1 VWKKLLNQRKGEE
14 KRNPNKMTNSQHLNW
29 LFDRL
34 VEVHNEN
41 PNYDYMI
48 RFRKIIDEVEKEE
61 TKDLLTRQEK
71 IDFIIKTQTEI
82 MGAIFN
88 GHKSSVE
95 DKFQKDREL
104 MIKYRKELGF
114 I

>member
-1 VWKKLLNQRKGEE
+1 
-14 KRNPNKMTNSQHLNW
+14 MTNSEHLNW

-48 RFRKIIDEVEKEE
+48 RFRKIIDDVEKKE
-61 TKDLLTRQEK
+61 TKELLTRQEK

-82 MGAIFN
+82 MEAIFN
-88 GHKSSVE
+88 GHKSAVD
-95 DKFQKDREL
+95 DKFQKDRDL

>member
-1 VWKKLLNQRKGEE
+1 
-14 KRNPNKMTNSQHLNW
+14 MTKSQHLNW

-48 RFRKIIDEVEKEE
+48 RFRKIIDDIENKE
-61 TKDLLTRQEK
+61 TKELLTRQEK

-82 MGAIFN
+82 MGAIFK
-88 GHKSSVE
+88 GHKSAVD
-95 DKFQKDREL
+95 DKFQKDRDL

>member
-1 VWKKLLNQRKGEE
+1 
-14 KRNPNKMTNSQHLNW
+14 MTNSQHLNW
-29 LFDRL
+29 VFDRL

-48 RFRKIIDEVEKEE
+48 RFRKIIDESENGE

-82 MGAIFN
+82 MGAVFK
-88 GHKSSVE
+88 GHKSAV
-95 DKFQKDREL
+95 DDRFQKDRDL

>member
-1 VWKKLLNQRKGEE
+1 
-14 KRNPNKMTNSQHLNW
+14 MTNSEHLNW

-48 RFRKIIDEVEKEE
+48 RFRKIIEGIENEE
-61 TKDLLTRQEK
+61 LLTRQEK

-82 MGAIFN
+82 MEAIFK
-88 GHKSSVE
+88 GHKSAID
-95 DKFQKDREL
+95 DKFQKDRDL

>member
-1 VWKKLLNQRKGEE
+1 VG
-14 KRNPNKMTNSQHLNW
+14 TNSEHLSW

-48 RFRKIIDEVEKEE
+48 RLRKIIDEVEKEE
-61 TKDLLTRQEK
+61 TKDLLTRQDK
-71 IDFIIKTQTEI
+71 IDFITKTQTAI
-82 MGAIFN
+82 MEAIFK
-88 GHKSSVE
+88 GHKSAVD

>member
-1 VWKKLLNQRKGEE
+1 MR
-14 KRNPNKMTNSQHLNW
+14 NSQHLNW

-48 RFRKIIDEVEKEE
+48 RFRKIIDEVENEE
-61 TKDLLTRQEK
+61 IKDSLTREEK
-71 IDFIIKTQTEI
+71 ISFIVKTESKI
-82 MGAIFN
+82 MVAIMK
-88 GHKSSVE
+88 GHKASVE
-95 DKFQKDREL
+95 DEFQKDREL
-104 MIKYRKELGF
+104 INKYRKELGF

>member
-1 VWKKLLNQRKGEE
+1 
-14 KRNPNKMTNSQHLNW
+14 MTNSEHLNW

-48 RFRKIIDEVEKEE
+48 RFRKIIDEVENEE
-61 TKDLLTRQEK
+61 IKDSLTREEK
-71 IDFIIKTQTEI
+71 ISFIVKTESKI
-82 MGAIFN
+82 MVAIMK
-88 GHKSSVE
+88 GHKASVE
-95 DKFQKDREL
+95 DEFQKDREL
-104 MIKYRKELGF
+104 INKYRKELGF